1 MQLLR
6 SKLCARSD
14 TVNTVI
20 GCKLLTTVAI
30 LAGMEGEGGMP
41 QVPQWND
48 ASDNE
53 SGSTVVINQHCVH
66 KSVVPHRAQ
75 PISPAE
81 IE

>member
-1 MQLLR
+1 M
-6 SKLCARSD
+6 S
-14 TVNTVI
+14 
-20 GCKLLTTVAI
+20 
-30 LAGMEGEGGMP
+30 
-41 QVPQWND
+41 QVPQWHD

-81 IE
+81 IEWFCA